1 MELTRRDALVALGA
15 TGLAS
20 AGVGAGV
27 VALDGRDGED
37 ETGNEG
43 ALSTT
48 ARETLVGAATV
59 LYPSDVDGVASFV
72 ERYSLGRTRGRSDYR
87 AGVEA
92 ATATLDEAAR
102 EWHGERFAALDA
114 STRESTLRE
123 LGADTADPEPNG
135 RRAGRVRYYVVDE
148 LLYAFYASPVGGGMA
163 GIENPPGYP
172 GGTESYR
179 EGPGTAGEESTGD
192 GTSTAGSAGAHGTD
206 TPGEGER

>member
-27 VALDGRDGED
+27 VALDGRED
-37 ETGNEG
+37 ESGSDE
-43 ALSTT
+43 ALSTV

-72 ERYSLGRTRGRSDYR
+72 ETYSLGRTRGRSDYR

-102 EWHGERFAALDA
+102 EWYGERFAALDA
-114 STRESTLRE
+114 STRESTLHE
-123 LGADTADPEPNG
+123 LGVDTADPEPNG
-135 RRAGRVRYYVVDE
+135 RRAERVRYYVVEE

-179 EGPGTAGEESTGD
+179 EGPGTAGEGSAGD
-192 GTSTAGSAGAHGTD
+192 GTSTAGSAEERGTD
-206 TPGEGER
+206 APGEGER

>member
-27 VALDGRDGED
+27 VALDGRED
-37 ETGNEG
+37 ETGNDG
-43 ALSTT
+43 ALSTV

-59 LYPSDVDGVASFV
+59 LYPSGVDGVASFV

-102 EWHGERFAALDA
+102 EWYGERFAALDA

-123 LGADTADPEPNG
+123 LGADTADPEPDG
-135 RRAGRVRYYVVDE
+135 RRAERVRYYVVDE

-179 EGPGTAGEESTGD
+179 EGPGTAGEGSVGD
-192 GTSTAGSAGAHGTD
+192 GTSTAGSSEERGTD
-206 TPGEGER
+206 APGEGER